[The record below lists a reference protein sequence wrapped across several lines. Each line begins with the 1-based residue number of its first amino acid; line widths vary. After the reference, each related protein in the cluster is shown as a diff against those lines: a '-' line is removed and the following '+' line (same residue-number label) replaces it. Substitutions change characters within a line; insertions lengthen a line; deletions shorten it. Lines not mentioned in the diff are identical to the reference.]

1 MTIRAGVGVLCIL
14 GATVVGSISDGPPA
28 PPTALRMGEDRVSYA
43 ERYDAWLSTIP
54 ETDRAWETVKSVS
67 EAIEQLGLS
76 DAEIVKARPE
86 LIDRLHTLVE
96 LPVLGMPTAE
106 LGVSPDDDP
115 EDIKLLLGLLLPHLH
130 MLRANA
136 GLLSVDAALTE
147 NPSQALL
154 DLKAILRTEQY
165 CFVTDI
171 MIESLFAARID
182 SRACDLVLKDRIKLD
197 LWDDRDLTKLARV
210 FDKKLVWEP
219 PSRSLNSEL
228 VFIDNFF
235 DWIYEDSE
243 NGMLGEKGAARLK
256 DISSDFESMKDLTI
270 EQIKTEVTNRFEQEE
285 LIASFWEAAKMD
297 LAGSIKGKDDFL
309 TTRILQSAVFDR
321 QWAGIVLLPVAVILP
336 ATDRYAAQMYETTT
350 KRGATRL
357 MIAVYRYR
365 ARHGEF
371 PKSVAEIDDDLL
383 QQSPIDP
390 YTDKPLRIRIE
401 DERVVIY
408 SLGPDLDDD
417 QGRALSEHRIML
429 RAEYEGFDE
438 QQLQDWDGDW
448 VLTAPN

>member
-1 MTIRAGVGVLCIL
+1 
-14 GATVVGSISDGPPA
+14 
-28 PPTALRMGEDRVSYA
+28 MGEDRVSYA
-43 ERYDAWLSTIP
+43 ERYDEWLSTIP
-54 ETDRAWETVKSVS
+54 ETDRAWETVKSVTES
-67 EAIEQLGLS
+67 IEELGLT
-76 DAEIVKARPE
+76 DAEIVRTHP
-86 LIDRLHTLVE
+86 DLVE
-96 LPVLGMPTAE
+96 YLHSIVEFPVLGMPTAE

-115 EDIKLLLGLLLPHLH
+115 KDTKLLLGLLLQHLH

-136 GLLSVDAALTE
+136 RLLSVDAGLTE

-197 LWDDRDLTKLARV
+197 LWDDRDLTELARV
-210 FDKKLVWEP
+210 FDEKLVWEP

-235 DWIYEDSE
+235 NWIYEDSE

-256 DISSDFESMKDLTI
+256 DISSDFESMSDLTI

-285 LIASFWEAAKMD
+285 MIASFWEAAKMD
-297 LAGSIKGKDDFL
+297 LAGSIKEKDDFL
-309 TTRILQSAVFDR
+309 TARILQSAVIDR
-321 QWAGIVLLPVAVILP
+321 QWAGVVLLPVAVILP
-336 ATDRYAAQMYETTT
+336 AIDRYAAQMYESRT

-357 MIAVYRYR
+357 MIAVHRYR

-383 QQSPIDP
+383 QQPPIDP

-401 DERVVIY
+401 DDRVVIY

-417 QGRALSEHRIML
+417 QGRALSEHRIVL
-429 RAEYEGFDE
+429 RAEYDDFDDSE
-438 QQLQDWDGDW
+438 LKLWDGDW
-448 VLTAPN
+448 VFTPNE